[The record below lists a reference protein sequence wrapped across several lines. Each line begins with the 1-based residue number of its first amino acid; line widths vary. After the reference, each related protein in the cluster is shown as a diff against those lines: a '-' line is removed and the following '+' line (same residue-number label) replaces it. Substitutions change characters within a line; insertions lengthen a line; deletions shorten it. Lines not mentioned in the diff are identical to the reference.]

1 MEDSYQVRTCTS
13 LLPSLVPRI
22 SSSLTL
28 HGYKVVL
35 TSWSLPCRC
44 FIAYAASDQTMMFR
58 TSLAGHTLHRE
69 RKGVACE
76 TSSGHQLL
84 DFSSSPSNVFPK
96 IIPETTTHLIFNNW
110 SPKHF
115 LVTMLGVY

>member
-13 LLPSLVPRI
+13 FLPSLVPRI

-58 TSLAGHTLHRE
+58 TSLASHTLRRE
-69 RKGVACE
+69 RKGMVWSRRNHRVVTTAE
-76 TSSGHQLL
+76 TWCDQS
-84 DFSSSPSNVFPK
+84 DPRFS
-96 IIPETTTHLIFNNW
+96 
-110 SPKHF
+110 
-115 LVTMLGVY
+115 